1 MRRLLFLILA
11 LPLLALGAPSA
22 HAQTATCTIDPQVG
36 PVTGRVGT
44 ELTFFI
50 TVTGC
55 SSSNKLPSFKV
66 VDGRV
71 PPGRSC
77 LTSPGAPG

>member
-1 MRRLLFLILA
+1 MRRLLFLIVA
-11 LPLLALGAPSA
+11 LPLLVLAPSA
-22 HAQTATCTIDPQVG
+22 HAQAATCTIDLQVG

-55 SSSNKLPSFKV
+55 ASSNKLPSFKV

-71 PPGRSC
+71 PPGTASGGLEAR
-77 LTSPGAPG
+77 LA

>member
-1 MRRLLFLILA
+1 MRKLLLLLLA
-11 LPLLALGAPSA
+11 LPLLVLEAPSA
-22 HAQTATCTIDPQVG
+22 SAQAATCTIDPQDG

-55 SSSNKLPSFKV
+55 ASSNKLPSFKV
-66 VDGRV
+66 VDGRL

-77 LTSPGAPG
+77 STSPGVPG